1 MERPARGYWSP
12 HDDRGEQDRH
22 LHLGE
27 DLRRGSTRVEMSD
40 QESTQET
47 QDMPAV
53 EEEPSTGQ
61 SQLETRAAAD
71 TAGDPLPAIGAA
83 FAGGFVLAKI
93 LKKLGGD

>member
-1 MERPARGYWSP
+1 
-12 HDDRGEQDRH
+12 
-22 LHLGE
+22 
-27 DLRRGSTRVEMSD
+27 MSD

-61 SQLETRAAAD
+61 SPLEAHAAAD